1 MLGFGQGAFVAL
13 TASPTHQLVVVVLCA
28 RSCRQ
33 QEKFPHIF
41 GLIKAK
47 TILGYLPRGQKLTS
61 ACIGRRFSA
70 DRTSVE
76 KLLKMVIGGET
87 CVLCRTGKAIV
98 YICKSMI

>member
-1 MLGFGQGAFVAL
+1 MLGFGQGAFVTL
-13 TASPTHQLVVVVLCA
+13 TASPTHQLVVVVLWA

-61 ACIGRRFSA
+61 ACIGRRFLVV
-70 DRTSVE
+70 RTSV
-76 KLLKMVIGGET
+76 KFD
-87 CVLCRTGKAIV
+87 
-98 YICKSMI
+98 